1 MEVITPQQQVI
12 IHGQVPFKRTIC
24 SCNICRTNCKVIPG
38 YLIYTD
44 LTNIYQF
51 INPVVK
57 FEQFIELYF
66 LASDGAIVMREGK
79 IFRIPTIVPKRN
91 NQGSCIF
98 LLIGDKCKI
107 HSVAPFGCRY
117 FDCSQTKEEA
127 DYISKYGLSNI
138 LENTVYKD
146 IWLHLKNKNLVAIPP
161 EQARKN
167 FN

>member
-1 MEVITPQQQVI
+1 MENMITQQQQ
-12 IHGQVPFKRTIC
+12 IHSGPPFKRTIC

-38 YLIYTD
+38 YLIYND
-44 LTNIYQF
+44 LINIYHF

-66 LASDGAIVMREGK
+66 LASDGAIVMK
-79 IFRIPTIVPKRN
+79 NCNIFRIPTIVPKRN
-91 NQGSCIF
+91 NQGYCIF
-98 LLIGDKCKI
+98 LTNEEKCKI

-117 FDCSQTKEEA
+117 FDCKQTKEEA
-127 DYISKYGLSNI
+127 DYISKYGLSSI

-161 EQARKN
+161 EQTRKN